1 MSAETVRLIRDGEK
15 GWKGDG
21 GGGKRRLYTNATMST
36 ETVRLIR
43 DGEKGGGGVTEIGEE
58 GDYIPNATMSAETVR
73 LIRDGEKGWKGD
85 GGGGKR
91 RLYTNATMSTETLR
105 LIRDGERGGGEVLRR
120 LGKREIIY
128 LTLQC
133 PQKS

>member
-1 MSAETVRLIRDGEK
+1 
-15 GWKGDG
+15 
-21 GGGKRRLYTNATMST
+21 MST

-43 DGEKGGGGVTEIGEE
+43 DGEKG
-58 GDYIPNATMSAETVR
+58 
-73 LIRDGEKGWKGD
+73 
-85 GGGGKR
+85 
-91 RLYTNATMSTETLR
+91 
-105 LIRDGERGGGEVLRR
+105 GGGEVLRR